1 MKIIKEHVDRISLSP
16 AATRSRGYP
25 SVLLTMK
32 APERLVSAA
41 GPDRRAYLVGT
52 DPLVIELPGVKG
64 LYKVD
69 PDQIVFE
76 QEGSYQQA
84 FKKAMKK
91 YGISKIS
98 DLDTPEEKKGFF
110 NYVDSI
116 WKAKDEKSEACGWH
130 KYGSEDVEEIHHKN
144 ALAVASAAQ
153 SDNADIIDVSDD
165 EELQEREGDANVVY
179 ADRPFKL
186 VPNKNYTLRAYV
198 PINKDKKKPLKV
210 GKEKPQGYRELKR
223 MYDLKSK
230 EVALA
235 MKTMAKYL
243 GQGVTFSIENEDGK
257 RIGVAFSSED
267 TKYKGKRINLD
278 DITYKKSMK
287 DRVYKLLFGKVPKK
301 DFDIKE
307 KAVSRA
313 QQAAIAISK
322 KERGEKPKKEVAPP
336 GREKQVKGLK
346 KAIKKG
352 EINKTYV
359 DKKTGKRM
367 KANPFALA
375 WAQYDKHGK
384 PNESVSENKRQ
395 ETLKKMETM
404 VRDALGLKSLIKI
417 EPMPGGILGY
427 VFSDQKQAKMIT
439 KQFKKRGV
447 LAARGMKNVAGRF
460 VVYMKA

>member
-32 APERLVSAA
+32 APERLVNAA

-76 QEGSYQQA
+76 QEGNYQQA

-130 KYGSEDVEEIHHKN
+130 KYGSEDVEEIDHKK
-144 ALAVASAAQ
+144 ALDAAAAAQ
-153 SDNADIIDVSDD
+153 SDNVDIIDVSN
-165 EELQEREGDANVVY
+165 EEKLREEIKEIVREAGMSQSAIKKMRDKFEKTGELPPHLKKFTQ
-179 ADRPFKL
+179 DLDKL
-186 VPNKNYTLRAYV
+186 
-198 PINKDKKKPLKV
+198 KDKYKV
-210 GKEKPQGYRELKR
+210 KDIVVPGLEWMSE
-223 MYDLKSK
+223 
-230 EVALA
+230 
-235 MKTMAKYL
+235 
-243 GQGVTFSIENEDGK
+243 IE
-257 RIGVAFSSED
+257 IS
-267 TKYKGKRINLD
+267 
-278 DITYKKSMK
+278 
-287 DRVYKLLFGKVPKK
+287 
-301 DFDIKE
+301 E

-336 GREKQVKGLK
+336 GRKKQVKGLK

-384 PNESVSENKRQ
+384 PNESVSENKQ
-395 ETLKKMETM
+395 EMLKTMETM
-404 VRDALGLKSLIKI
+404 VRDGLGLKSLIKI
-417 EPMPGGILGY
+417 EPMGSGVLGY
-427 VFSDQKQAKMIT
+427 VFSNPKEGKMIA
-439 KQFKKRGV
+439 KQFKKRGK
-447 LAARGMKNVAGRF
+447 LKKTETIAGRF
-460 VVYMKA
+460 VVFMTA

>member
-32 APERLVSAA
+32 APERLVNAA

-64 LYKVD
+64 LYKVS
-69 PDQIVFE
+69 PEQIVFE

-91 YGISKIS
+91 YGIKKIS

-130 KYGSEDVEEIHHKN
+130 KYGSEDVEEIDHKK
-144 ALAVASAAQ
+144 ALDAGKAAQ
-153 SDNADIIDVSDD
+153 SDNADITDVSN
-165 EELQEREGDANVVY
+165 EG
-179 ADRPFKL
+179 K
-186 VPNKNYTLRAYV
+186 
-198 PINKDKKKPLKV
+198 
-210 GKEKPQGYRELKR
+210 
-223 MYDLKSK
+223 
-230 EVALA
+230 
-235 MKTMAKYL
+235 
-243 GQGVTFSIENEDGK
+243 
-257 RIGVAFSSED
+257 
-267 TKYKGKRINLD
+267 
-278 DITYKKSMK
+278 
-287 DRVYKLLFGKVPKK
+287 
-301 DFDIKE
+301 

-322 KERGEKPKKEVAPP
+322 KERGEKPKISETIKASTMYGVVKGDPKGDGEVVFKGSAKKARSMVKDLQRKGQTAYVINSPSAKVGQRAYHKKGHGLKIEVAPP
-336 GREKQVKGLK
+336 GRKKQVKGLK

-384 PNESVSENKRQ
+384 PNESVSENKQ
-395 ETLKKMETM
+395 EMLKTMETM
-404 VRDALGLKSLIKI
+404 VRDGLGLKSLVKI
-417 EPMPGGILGY
+417 EPMGGGVLGY
-427 VFSDQKQAKMIT
+427 VFSNPKEGKMIA
-439 KQFKKRGV
+439 KQFKKRGK
-447 LAARGMKNVAGRF
+447 LKKTETIAGKF
-460 VVYMKA
+460 VVFMTG

>member
-32 APERLVSAA
+32 APERLVNAA

-76 QEGSYQQA
+76 QEGNYQQA

-130 KYGSEDVEEIHHKN
+130 KYGSEDVEEIDHKK
-144 ALAVASAAQ
+144 ALDAAAAAQ
-153 SDNADIIDVSDD
+153 SDNVDIIDVSN
-165 EELQEREGDANVVY
+165 EEKLREEIKEIVREAGMSQSAIKKMRDKFEKTGELPPHLKKFTQ
-179 ADRPFKL
+179 DLDKL
-186 VPNKNYTLRAYV
+186 
-198 PINKDKKKPLKV
+198 KDKYKV
-210 GKEKPQGYRELKR
+210 KDIVVPGLEW
-223 MYDLKSK
+223 M
-230 EVALA
+230 
-235 MKTMAKYL
+235 
-243 GQGVTFSIENEDGK
+243 
-257 RIGVAFSSED
+257 SEA
-267 TKYKGKRINLD
+267 
-278 DITYKKSMK
+278 DIS
-287 DRVYKLLFGKVPKK
+287 
-301 DFDIKE
+301 E

-336 GREKQVKGLK
+336 GRKKQVKGLK

-384 PNESVSENKRQ
+384 PNESVSENKQ
-395 ETLKKMETM
+395 EMLKTMETM
-404 VRDALGLKSLIKI
+404 VRDGLGLKSLIKI
-417 EPMPGGILGY
+417 EPMGSGVLGY
-427 VFSDQKQAKMIT
+427 VFSNPKEGKMIA
-439 KQFKKRGV
+439 KQFKKRGK
-447 LAARGMKNVAGRF
+447 LKKTETIAGRF
-460 VVYMKA
+460 VVFMTA

>member
-32 APERLVSAA
+32 APERLVNAA
-41 GPDRRAYLVGT
+41 GPDTRAYLVGT

-91 YGISKIS
+91 YGIKKIS

-130 KYGSEDVEEIHHKN
+130 KYGSEDVEEIDHKK
-144 ALAVASAAQ
+144 ALDAGKAAQ
-153 SDNADIIDVSDD
+153 SDNADITDVSN
-165 EELQEREGDANVVY
+165 EG
-179 ADRPFKL
+179 K
-186 VPNKNYTLRAYV
+186 
-198 PINKDKKKPLKV
+198 
-210 GKEKPQGYRELKR
+210 
-223 MYDLKSK
+223 
-230 EVALA
+230 
-235 MKTMAKYL
+235 
-243 GQGVTFSIENEDGK
+243 
-257 RIGVAFSSED
+257 
-267 TKYKGKRINLD
+267 
-278 DITYKKSMK
+278 
-287 DRVYKLLFGKVPKK
+287 
-301 DFDIKE
+301 

-336 GREKQVKGLK
+336 GRKKQVKGLK

-384 PNESVSENKRQ
+384 PNK
-395 ETLKKMETM
+395 
-404 VRDALGLKSLIKI
+404 
-417 EPMPGGILGY
+417 
-427 VFSDQKQAKMIT
+427 
-439 KQFKKRGV
+439 
-447 LAARGMKNVAGRF
+447 
-460 VVYMKA
+460 

>member
-1 MKIIKEHVDRISLSP
+1 MKKITREHEELSP
-16 AATRSRGYP
+16 TAIRAKGYP
-25 SVLLTMK
+25 AVIITGD
-32 APERLVSAA
+32 APKELVAAA
-41 GPDRRAYLVGT
+41 GPDRRAYLVGS

-64 LYKVD
+64 LYKVN
-69 PDQIVFE
+69 PEHIVFE
-76 QEGSYQQA
+76 SKGSYKQA
-84 FKKAMKK
+84 FEKAMKK

-110 NYVDSI
+110 NYVDSV
-116 WKAKDEKSEACGWH
+116 WKAKDE
-130 KYGSEDVEEIHHKN
+130 VEEHDHEE
-144 ALAVASAAQ
+144 ALAAGAHAQ
-153 SDNADIIDVSDD
+153 TDDAELIDVCED
-165 EELQEREGDANVVY
+165 ELQEREGDANVVY
-179 ADRPFKL
+179 ADKPFKL

-198 PINKDKKKPLKV
+198 PINKDKKKALKV
-210 GKEKPQGYRELKR
+210 GREKPQGYRELKR

-243 GQGVTFSIENEDGK
+243 GQGVTFSIENEDGE

-287 DRVYKLLFGKVPKK
+287 DRIYKLLFGKVPKK

-352 EINKTYV
+352 KINKTYV

-384 PNESVSENKRQ
+384 PN
-395 ETLKKMETM
+395 KK
-404 VRDALGLKSLIKI
+404 
-417 EPMPGGILGY
+417 
-427 VFSDQKQAKMIT
+427 
-439 KQFKKRGV
+439 
-447 LAARGMKNVAGRF
+447 
-460 VVYMKA
+460 